1 MLIGFLFIAFL
12 TIWGNAFVLFE
23 RDIFCPTMLFL
34 SGYTISVG
42 VVFFSDFII
51 PFDFHTQTVYV
62 LLVGTFLFCIPAY
75 AIKTLYAGSEGV
87 RAITLSRTDIL
98 IRPFAL
104 WVYAFF
110 LSTIIFLTFYVYLDI
125 LLPFNPNITLV
136 GSVDA
141 MRNHIIFNPDG
152 VMIPEFFILNQVKRF
167 FRIAGYFLL
176 LVWARNSI
184 IHRSFLHDKLL
195 LLNLFLTIIL
205 FFTDGGRGSI
215 VAYVLAG
222 LGLLFIFDR
231 LYNHTC
237 ITLSV
242 GLVIKLICGFFV
254 ACVIFYVMLYISGRK
269 TGAFQLT
276 SFIHHIRFYLAGSI
290 PLLDNFLLTSLVSGT
305 RGITLFGNETFYSLV
320 QLLSKLHIVNISLY
334 DVNLEFR
341 PGVYDGNVYT
351 AFRSYLHDFGYAGLI
366 FMPILFSICA
376 NWLYYAALKT
386 SKEKAVAVGL
396 VLYATLMY
404 PIFADFV
411 RCFFCLSF
419 FSLNTIC
426 LCIGVMLLQ
435 WFLLKT
441 GLMRFRECSNWQSID
456 HESNKNQ

>member
-1 MLIGFLFIAFL
+1 MIGFLFIAFL
-12 TIWGNAFVLFE
+12 TIWGIAFVLFE

-34 SGYTISVG
+34 SGYTISAG
-42 VVFFSDFII
+42 VAFFSDFII

-62 LLVGTFLFCIPAY
+62 LLVGIFLFCIPAY
-75 AIKTLYAGSEGV
+75 AIKTMYAGSEGIQ
-87 RAITLSRTDIL
+87 AIALARTEIL

-104 WVYAFF
+104 WIYAFF
-110 LSTIIFLTFYVYLDI
+110 LSAILFLTFWIYMDI
-125 LLPFNPNITLV
+125 LLPFNPTITLV

-141 MRNHIIFNPDG
+141 MRGHIIFNPDC
-152 VMIPEFFILNQVKRF
+152 VMVPEFFILNQVKRF
-167 FRIAGYFLL
+167 FRIVGYFLL

-205 FFTDGGRGSI
+205 LFSDGGRGPI

-231 LYNHTC
+231 LYNHTR
-237 ITLSV
+237 ITLSA
-242 GLVIKLICGFFV
+242 GLLIKLICGFFV
-254 ACVIFYVMLYISGRK
+254 ACVIFYAMLYISGRK

-276 SFIHHIRFYLAGSI
+276 SFIHHIRFYLGGSI
-290 PLLDNFLLTSLVSGT
+290 PLLDHFLQTNLVSGT
-305 RGITLFGNETFYSLV
+305 MGITLFGNETFYSLV
-320 QLLSKLHIVNISLY
+320 QLLSKLHIVNIPLY

-351 AFRSYLHDFGYAGLI
+351 AFRSYIHDFGYAGLI
-366 FMPILFSICA
+366 FMPIIFSICA
-376 NWLYYAALKT
+376 NWLYYASVKA
-386 SKEKAVAVGL
+386 SEKKAISVGL

-404 PIFADFV
+404 SVFADFV

-419 FSLNTIC
+419 FSFNTLC
-426 LCIGVMLLQ
+426 LCIGVLILQ
-435 WFLLKT
+435 WFL
-441 GLMRFRECSNWQSID
+441 FRTNWMQVVPV
-456 HESNKNQ
+456 H